1 MRCCKYRLHIAHERE
16 EARGVKERTG
26 DQKRRSRWKGWGR
39 QVGVGPQDPRQGG
52 AADRGRAEPPAVR
65 RRSPLS
71 GGSSE
76 RRGRWPGRSGP
87 LPVEETA
94 RLQLIPAREET
105 ARLQLIPTREEPRG
119 RGAWPPREPGAW
131 PRVEGADPDPPGRNP
146 PAAETGRGGGL
157 RGSARRSRRREASG
171 RGHPGRFFTNCCCL
185 TMTAA
190 DQIDLPRHLEERQI
204 EGSAEKW

>member
-1 MRCCKYRLHIAHERE
+1 MDSPHPLISFLTAAHSARE
-16 EARGVKERTG
+16 
-26 DQKRRSRWKGWGR
+26 RRSQRSEGENRGPEAAVRDGRGWGR

-87 LPVEETA
+87 LLVEETA

-105 ARLQLIPTREEPRG
+105 ARLQLIPAREEPRG

-171 RGHPGRFFTNCCCL
+171 RGNPGRFFTNCCCL

-190 DQIDLPRHLEERQI
+190 DQIDLPRH
-204 EGSAEKW
+204 